1 MGERRRR
8 RAELVGER
16 AESSAALE
24 VRGDAVIRRQIPVE
38 RIGERSTLYRTD
50 AEHAG
55 TPVLAGNDDLAGAA
69 RPGEVFE
76 LAR

>member
-1 MGERRRR
+1 MT
-8 RAELVGER
+8 
-16 AESSAALE
+16 AAGRFCLLDRLPDRE
-24 VRGDAVIRRQIPVE
+24 GGE

-55 TPVLAGNDDLAGAA
+55 APVLAGGDDFAGAA
-69 RPGEVFE
+69 RPGELFE